1 MPLVRDVYFAA
12 FMAVLLTSVIIGYAI
27 RALVVGRLRNARA
40 ESDGGSVFLGK
51 SAIEMVYWFLNPI
64 VDLLAGLG
72 VTPNMVTLFSLVPA
86 AGAAV
91 ALAYGWFGLAC
102 FLATVGSLCDT
113 VDGPLARKL
122 GVGSDAGEVVD
133 ATVDRYVEFLFLGG
147 LAVYYRSHWMVLV
160 LVLAAIFG
168 AFMVSY
174 ATAKAEAMNVEAP
187 RGAMRRAER
196 CVYLLVASG
205 LTGFSKEIFANSP
218 SHALRELPIILAV
231 TIVAVVANVS
241 TVQRMAAV
249 AASLR
254 LKSGAA
260 PSTPP
265 VTLTS
270 MIDPEESI
278 VTKPDNPIP
287 QTGGP

>member
-1 MPLVRDVYFAA
+1 
-12 FMAVLLTSVIIGYAI
+12 MAVLFVGVLLGYAA
-27 RALVVGRLRNARA
+27 RALLSGRLRNARA

-51 SAIEMVYWFLNPI
+51 PAIEAVYWFLNPI
-64 VDLLAGLG
+64 VDFLAGIG
-72 VTPNMVTLFSLVPA
+72 VTPNMITLFSLVPA
-86 AGAAV
+86 LAAAV

-113 VDGPLARKL
+113 IDGPLARKL

-133 ATVDRYVEFLFLGG
+133 ATADRYVEFLFLGG
-147 LAVYYRSHWMVLV
+147 LAMYYRSHWMVLI
-160 LVLAAIFG
+160 LVLGAIFG

-174 ATAKAEAMNVEAP
+174 ATAKAEAMGVEPP

-205 LTGFSKEIFANSP
+205 LTGFSKVIFADSP
-218 SHALRELPIILAV
+218 SHALRELPIILAI

-254 LKSGAA
+254 ARDVRAKVQATTADTA
-260 PSTPP
+260 P
-265 VTLTS
+265 V
-270 MIDPEESI
+270 DPEESI
-278 VTKPDNPIP
+278 ITKQDNPV
-287 QTGGP
+287 GLA